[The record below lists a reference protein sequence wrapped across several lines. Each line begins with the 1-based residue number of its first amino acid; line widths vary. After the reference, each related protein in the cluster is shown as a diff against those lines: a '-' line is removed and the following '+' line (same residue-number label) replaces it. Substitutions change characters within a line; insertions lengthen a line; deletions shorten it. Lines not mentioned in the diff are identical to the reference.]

1 MLVQPVIWFIS
12 INHVC
17 DHILSKWNSG
27 VEINS
32 NVYLIFIRKGSDLES
47 RLSSA
52 ETKLITLEKKA
63 LNTGTSLAGICGAL
77 DALGDTISSQ
87 ADKYHCCANQV
98 NNKMFCFK
106 TAVANGV
113 GITTTNPG
121 VCLDTDAICTG
132 DWYRTLSRQ
141 IISYVL
147 IILPLYTW
155 NRKQLSFYD

>member
-1 MLVQPVIWFIS
+1 M
-12 INHVC
+12 
-17 DHILSKWNSG
+17 
-27 VEINS
+27 
-32 NVYLIFIRKGSDLES
+32 
-47 RLSSA
+47 
-52 ETKLITLEKKA
+52 
-63 LNTGTSLAGICGAL
+63 NTGTSLAGICGAL

-106 TAVANGV
+106 TAVASGV

-155 NRKQLSFYD
+155 NRKQLSFYDRCRFKNATVHRSWKNHFKGLFSIYIKDWFTHFIRTLNYFRNM